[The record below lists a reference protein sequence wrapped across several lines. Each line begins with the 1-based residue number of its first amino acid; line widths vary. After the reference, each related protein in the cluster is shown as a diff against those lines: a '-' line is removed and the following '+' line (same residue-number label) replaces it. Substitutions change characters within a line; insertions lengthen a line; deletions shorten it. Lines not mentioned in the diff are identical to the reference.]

1 MVGDMRVTHWHSEV
15 WGKSTEMEAFGEGS
29 RVAGEV
35 VEKKIWK
42 NNRHKKKRG
51 IAVAGSQKKTLK

>member
-1 MVGDMRVTHWHSEV
+1 MQKVMREMRVTHWHSEV
-15 WGKSTEMEAFGEGS
+15 WGKSMEMEAFGEDS

-42 NNRHKKKRG
+42 NKRHKKKRE
-51 IAVAGSQKKTLK
+51 A